1 MKKRLQLSAV
11 IICILCAVLILS
23 INIFKKEEEVT
34 TTQTTTQATTVT
46 TTEPTTDPPLPANF
60 NNLTGLTSL
69 SDAAVGKRPVA
80 VMINNIKA
88 SLPQYGIYSADIM
101 FETLVEGGITRM
113 MALYADYTKVPKIC
127 SVRSCRYYYP
137 IFAHGFDAVYF
148 CFGSNESLATPTLKR
163 IGIDY
168 FDGNKT
174 FDSLVFGRDSNRLKS
189 YSREHT
195 AYVNGANIP
204 EMLKKYSVRD
214 TYAEGKNVPVF
225 KFRAESDKQAVGDT
239 VADNVRLSFSNSYY
253 STFSYDKEN
262 KVYYKTHCGKAHID
276 SANGKQLNY
285 TNVFVLEAKINNY
298 KSSSLQEMDWSGG
311 TGYYISC
318 GKAEPILW
326 KKTSES
332 ANIEI
337 FRSADNSPL
346 NVNAGN
352 SYIGIIKTG
361 CTKITANTQ

>member
-1 MKKRLQLSAV
+1 MTRKLTFL
-11 IICILCAVLILS
+11 IITCILCAAF
-23 INIFKKEEEVT
+23 IFSLNGCGKEEEVT
-34 TTQTTTQATTVT
+34 TTIPTTVTTTTTT
-46 TTEPTTDPPLPANF
+46 TTEPTTEPPLPANF
-60 NNLTGLTSL
+60 NNLTGLTNISNE
-69 SDAAVGKRPVA
+69 AAGKRPIA
-80 VMINNIKA
+80 VMINNIKS

-101 FETLVEGGITRM
+101 LETLVEGGITRM

-148 CFGSNESLATPTLKR
+148 CFGSNESLATPTLER

-174 FDSLVFGRDSNRLKS
+174 YDSLVFGRDSNRLKS

-204 EMLKKYSVRD
+204 QMLKKYSVRD

-225 KFRAESDKQAVGDT
+225 NFRAEGDKQAAGDT
-239 VADNVRLSFSNSYY
+239 IADNVRLNFSNSYY
-253 STFSYDKEN
+253 STFKYDTES
-262 KVYYKTHCGKAHID
+262 KVYYKTHCGNAHID

-285 TNVFVLEAKINNY
+285 TNVFVLEAVINNY
-298 KSSSLQEMDWSGG
+298 KSSSLQEIDWSGG

-326 KKTSES
+326 RKTSES
-332 ANIEI
+332 ANIELY
-337 FRSADNSPL
+337 RGADGSPL
-346 NVNAGN
+346 TVNAGN

-361 CTKITANTQ
+361 CTKITANAQ